1 MWLGEIVFSMV
12 CGFLLYL
19 IYLASRCV
27 FQVQEGHLGVLISF
41 GKVLPTEPGSDQLKT
56 FGPGLHVK
64 WPWQCVRKVSMME
77 QMIDLSGEEGGT
89 TAMASDGTMLRLD
102 SKLRM
107 TPQVDHLHHY
117 LFSMERPVEHVKG
130 LFTCLLRNEIANF
143 DQKQSTAKAEIK
155 EQPYLQA
162 VRVGS
167 YAAIRRERR
176 LLNQHIQEFC
186 RAQIGDRYGVRFDG
200 VDLTD
205 ILPPEELAQSLN
217 SVMNAQSEAQR
228 LLAQTEAECEQRML
242 SARKGLAI
250 ARARGRAVEDEI
262 GTMAGLLA
270 DLQRNGTLD
279 LYIDRRRG
287 EVLADSRISYIKRP
301 S

>member
-1 MWLGEIVFSMV
+1 MWSGEILVSLF

-19 IYLASRCV
+19 VYLASRCL
-27 FQVQEGHLGVLISF
+27 FQVQEGHVGVLVSC
-41 GKVLPTEPGSDQLKT
+41 GKALHVDGREDQLRT
-56 FGPGLHVK
+56 LGPGLHWK
-64 WPWQCVRKVSMME
+64 WPWQTVHKVSMME
-77 QMIDLSGEEGGT
+77 QMIDLSGEQGGT

-102 SKLRM
+102 SKLRF
-107 TPQVDHLHHY
+107 TPQAAHLHHY

-143 DQKQSTAKAEIK
+143 DQPETKAPTDLKQL
-155 EQPYLQA
+155 PYLP

-167 YAAIRRERR
+167 YAAIRRDRR

-205 ILPPEELAQSLN
+205 ILPPDELAHSLN

-228 LLAQTEAECEQRML
+228 LLAQTEAECEQRL
-242 SARKGLAI
+242 LAARKGLAI
-250 ARARGRAVEDEI
+250 ARARARAVEDEI
-262 GTMAGLLA
+262 GTMGGLLVE
-270 DLQRNGTLD
+270 LQRNGTLD
-279 LYIDRRRG
+279 LYVERRRN
-287 EVLADSRISYIKRP
+287 EVLAESRISYIKRP

>member
-1 MWLGEIVFSMV
+1 
-12 CGFLLYL
+12 
-19 IYLASRCV
+19 
-27 FQVQEGHLGVLISF
+27 
-41 GKVLPTEPGSDQLKT
+41 
-56 FGPGLHVK
+56 
-64 WPWQCVRKVSMME
+64 
-77 QMIDLSGEEGGT
+77 
-89 TAMASDGTMLRLD
+89 
-102 SKLRM
+102 M

-143 DQKQSTAKAEIK
+143 DQKEPSSLVDKK
-155 EQPYLQA
+155 QPYLQA

-186 RAQIGDRYGVRFDG
+186 RAQIGDRYGVRFNG

-228 LLAQTEAECEQRML
+228 LLAQTEAECEQRIL

-279 LYIDRRRG
+279 LYIERRRG
-287 EVLADSRISYIKRP
+287 EVLSDSRISYIKRP

>member
-1 MWLGEIVFSMV
+1 MWLGDIGLSVL
-12 CGFLLYL
+12 CGVLLYGV
-19 IYLASRCV
+19 YLASRCL
-27 FQVQEGHLGVLISF
+27 FQVQEGQLGVLINM
-41 GKVLPTEPGSDQLKT
+41 GKVLCTKESENQPQT
-56 FGPGLHVK
+56 FGPGLHYK
-64 WPWQCVRKVSMME
+64 WPWQRVHKVLMME

-102 SKLRM
+102 SKLRF
-107 TPQVDHLHHY
+107 TPQRENLYHY

-143 DQKQSTAKAEIK
+143 DQQETTSPSETLPTIPLSA
-155 EQPYLQA
+155 L
-162 VRVGS
+162 RVGA

-186 RAQIGDRYGVRFDG
+186 RLQIGDRYGVRFDG

-228 LLAQTEAECEQRML
+228 LLAQTEAECEQRRQ
-242 SARKGLAI
+242 AAEKGLAI
-250 ARARGRAVEDEI
+250 ARARARAVEDEI
-262 GTMAGLLA
+262 GTMAHLLG

-279 LYIDRRRG
+279 LYVERRRG

>member
-1 MWLGEIVFSMV
+1 VWLGEIVFSMV

-19 IYLASRCV
+19 IYLASRSV
-27 FQVQEGHLGVLISF
+27 FQIQEGHLGVLISF
-41 GKVLPTEPGSDQLKT
+41 GKVMPAEPGRDQLKT

-64 WPWQCVRKVSMME
+64 WPWQKVRKVSMME
-77 QMIDLSGEEGGT
+77 HMIDLSGEEGGT
-89 TAMASDGTMLRLD
+89 TAMASDGTILRLD
-102 SKLRM
+102 SKLRL
-107 TPQVDHLHHY
+107 TPEALHLHHY

-143 DQKQSTAKAEIK
+143 DQKEETTKDVKPQS
-155 EQPYLQA
+155 YLPA

-186 RAQIGDRYGVRFDG
+186 RAQIGNRYGVRFDG

-228 LLAQTEAECEQRML
+228 LLAQTEAECEQRIL

-279 LYIDRRRG
+279 LYVERRRG

>member
-27 FQVQEGHLGVLISF
+27 FQIQEGHLGVLISF
-41 GKVLPTEPGSDQLKT
+41 GKVMPAEPGRDQLKT
-56 FGPGLHVK
+56 FGPGLHLK
-64 WPWQCVRKVSMME
+64 WPWQRVRKVSMME

-102 SKLRM
+102 SKLRL
-107 TPQVDHLHHY
+107 TPEVEHLHHY

-143 DQKQSTAKAEIK
+143 DQKEATASKDLKPQS
-155 EQPYLQA
+155 YLPA

-186 RAQIGDRYGVRFDG
+186 RAQIGNRYGVRFDG

-228 LLAQTEAECEQRML
+228 LLAQTEAECEQRIL
-242 SARKGLAI
+242 AARKGLAI

-279 LYIDRRRG
+279 LYIERRRG
-287 EVLADSRISYIKRP
+287 EVLAESRISYIKRP

>member
-1 MWLGEIVFSMV
+1 VINFEIALAFGS
-12 CGFLLYL
+12 GLLL
-19 IYLASRCV
+19 TLLFVATRCR
-27 FQVQEGHLGVLISF
+27 FQVQEGHLAVLISF
-41 GKVLPTEPGSDQLKT
+41 GKALHSGQKQQLKT
-56 FGPGLHVK
+56 FGPGLHLK
-64 WPWQCVRKVSMME
+64 WPWQVVHDVSVME

-102 SKLRM
+102 SKLRF
-107 TPQVDHLHHY
+107 TPLEDHLYHY
-117 LFSMERPVEHVKG
+117 LFSMERPIEHVKG
-130 LFTCLLRNEIANF
+130 LFICLLRNEIANF
-143 DQKQSTAKAEIK
+143 DQQDTRTDK
-155 EQPYLQA
+155 EALVPYLPN

-186 RAQIGDRYGVRFDG
+186 KTQIGDRYGVRFDG

-205 ILPPEELAQSLN
+205 ILPPDELAHALN
-217 SVMNAQSEAQR
+217 GVMNAQSEAQR

-242 SARKGLAI
+242 AANKGLAI
-250 ARARGRAVEDEI
+250 ARARAKAVEDEI
-262 GTMAGLLA
+262 GTMAGLLTE
-270 DLQRNGTLD
+270 LQRNGTLD

-287 EVLADSRISYIKRP
+287 EVYADARLSYMKRP

>member
-1 MWLGEIVFSMV
+1 VWPGEIVFSLV

-19 IYLASRCV
+19 VYLASRCV
-27 FQVQEGHLGVLISF
+27 FQVQEGHVGVLISF
-41 GKVLPTEPGSDQLKT
+41 GKVLPKASGCEELKT
-56 FGPGLHVK
+56 FGPGLHRK
-64 WPWQCVRKVSMME
+64 WPWQSVRKVSMME

-102 SKLRM
+102 SKLRF
-107 TPQVDHLHHY
+107 TPQAAHLHHY

-143 DQKQSTAKAEIK
+143 DQNEPTSKLDLKQ
-155 EQPYLQA
+155 QPFLQA

-186 RAQIGDRYGVRFDG
+186 RMQIGDRYGVRFDG

-228 LLAQTEAECEQRML
+228 LLAQTEAECEQRIL
-242 SARKGLAI
+242 ASRKGLAI
-250 ARARGRAVEDEI
+250 ARARSRAVEDEI
-262 GTMAGLLA
+262 GTMANLLA

-279 LYIDRRRG
+279 LYIERRRH
-287 EVLADSRISYIKRP
+287 EVLSESRISYIKRP

>member
-1 MWLGEIVFSMV
+1 
-12 CGFLLYL
+12 
-19 IYLASRCV
+19 
-27 FQVQEGHLGVLISF
+27 
-41 GKVLPTEPGSDQLKT
+41 
-56 FGPGLHVK
+56 
-64 WPWQCVRKVSMME
+64 
-77 QMIDLSGEEGGT
+77 
-89 TAMASDGTMLRLD
+89 
-102 SKLRM
+102 
-107 TPQVDHLHHY
+107 
-117 LFSMERPVEHVKG
+117 MERPVEHVKG

-143 DQKQSTAKAEIK
+143 DQKEVAVNKDLKPQS
-155 EQPYLQA
+155 YLPA

-167 YAAIRRERR
+167 YASIRRERR

-186 RAQIGDRYGVRFDG
+186 REQIGNRYGVRFDG

-228 LLAQTEAECEQRML
+228 LLTQTEAECEQRIL
-242 SARKGLAI
+242 AARKGLAI

-279 LYIDRRRG
+279 LYIERRRG

>member
-1 MWLGEIVFSMV
+1 VWSGEIVLGFLS
-12 CGFLLYL
+12 GFLLYL
-19 IYLASRCV
+19 IYLVGRSL
-27 FQVQEGHLGVLISF
+27 FQVQEGHVGVLISC
-41 GKVLPTEPGSDQLKT
+41 GKALHVDGREDQLKT
-56 FGPGLHVK
+56 LSPGLHWK
-64 WPWQCVRKVSMME
+64 WPWQTVHQVSMME
-77 QMIDLSGEEGGT
+77 QMIDLSGEQGGT

-102 SKLRM
+102 SKLRF
-107 TPQVDHLHHY
+107 TPQADHLHHY

-143 DQKQSTAKAEIK
+143 DQAEPKTPTDLKQL
-155 EQPYLQA
+155 PYMP

-167 YAAIRRERR
+167 YAAIRRDRR

-205 ILPPEELAQSLN
+205 ILPPDELAHSLN

-228 LLAQTEAECEQRML
+228 LLAQTEAECEQRL
-242 SARKGLAI
+242 LAARKGLAI
-250 ARARGRAVEDEI
+250 AKARARAVEDEI
-262 GTMAGLLA
+262 GTMGGLLVE
-270 DLQRNGTLD
+270 LQRNGTLD
-279 LYIDRRRG
+279 LYIERRRN
-287 EVLADSRISYIKRP
+287 EVLSDSRISYIKRP